1 MPPATF
7 TSRDFNRE
15 PSRIKRAAKQGP
27 VIITERNRPDI
38 VVMSYE
44 RYASLTGN
52 GRSFLDRIGMAGL
65 SGIDLD
71 ALLPRDLPRG
81 ADFG

>member
-1 MPPATF
+1 
-7 TSRDFNRE
+7 
-15 PSRIKRAAKQGP
+15 
-27 VIITERNRPDI
+27 
-38 VVMSYE
+38 MSYE